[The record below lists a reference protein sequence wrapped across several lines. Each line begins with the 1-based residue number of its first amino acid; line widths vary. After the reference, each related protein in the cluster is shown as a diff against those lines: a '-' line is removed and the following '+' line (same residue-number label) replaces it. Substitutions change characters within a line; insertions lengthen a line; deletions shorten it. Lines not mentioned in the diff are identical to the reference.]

1 MKIPLVDDETGVA
14 RDETF
19 VFEGVYAPGTVD
31 ADGNDISGQANTI
44 PITKDISWYALG
56 PGSGFTG
63 PSEQFVEDGGWVRL
77 RQLSLNMT
85 LVIWL
90 KIQNSLKG

>member
-1 MKIPLVDDETGVA
+1 MHENTALVDDETGVA

-44 PITKDISWYALG
+44 PPTKDISWYALG
-56 PGSGFTG
+56 PGS
-63 PSEQFVEDGGWVRL
+63 DL
-77 RQLSLNMT
+77 LDHLNN
-85 LVIWL
+85 LL
-90 KIQNSLKG
+90 KMEAGKIKTTFLEL